1 VTRGLVPVAATAALT
16 LGFGLFSG
24 VVPAVA
30 LAASTATTITIIAP
44 ITVPAPA
51 EGLLDAATL
60 EQYTGVGGLLTREL
74 DEVVDRPV
82 TLAIDPM
89 IIASIR
95 LLGTDSPASAT
106 DWLRRLEAATNES
119 FALQWAD
126 ADAVSPLHAGA
137 TAVLSPTGLDFAIVP
152 SRFSDTQ
159 VENTPS
165 PDPDATTEPGADT
178 GTPSLPSTASLLD
191 FPYTLPGVVWAPTSG
206 VTHDDLTA
214 LAADGLTTVLLAS
227 SKLSARG
234 RAASGHIGEST
245 VIAIDEKASRTL
257 SEAGATIQ
265 AREQLETQLADD
277 RTAHLVVA
285 LDRTT
290 DWATVGTGRVLSELL
305 ADSHRVPTDIAD
317 IVTSTSGTASLAKVD
332 ATPDR
337 DRSVTSLLELER
349 LDSAF
354 ATIAARPEFITQKR
368 RVELL
373 SALSIR
379 WQTDPSREADA
390 RHTYTE
396 ESTALR
402 SSVKVV
408 KSSSI
413 FLLADRATVPVVIGN
428 TLDQAVTVFITLRP
442 STPLLSVDETRVKLV
457 IAPDSQRKA
466 LIPVKSIS
474 NGVVDLRIDLTRAD
488 NGTVGNSTHVRITVQ
503 AGWETPVTF
512 AIAALVVAVF
522 ILGFYRTLAKRR
534 RERAHNDD

>member
-16 LGFGLFSG
+16 LGFGLFSA
-24 VVPAVA
+24 VTPAVA
-30 LAASTATTITIIAP
+30 MAESTTTTITIIAP

-51 EGLLDAATL
+51 EGILDAATL
-60 EQYTGVGGLLTREL
+60 ELYTAPGGLLTREL
-74 DEVVDRPV
+74 DLVVDRPV

-95 LLGTDSPASAT
+95 LLGAESPASAT
-106 DWLRRLEAATNES
+106 AWLRRLEAATNET

-126 ADAVSPLHAGA
+126 ADPVSPLHAGSA
-137 TAVLSPTGLDFAIVP
+137 ALLTPTGLDFAIVP
-152 SRFSDTQ
+152 SRFSETQ
-159 VENTPS
+159 VENTTTPT
-165 PDPDATTEPGADT
+165 PTATNEPGVD
-178 GTPSLPSTASLLD
+178 GGNPSLPSTASLLD
-191 FPYTLPGVVWAPTSG
+191 FPYSVAGVAWAPASG
-206 VTHDDLTA
+206 LTRDDLTS
-214 LAADGLTTVLLAS
+214 LAGDGLDTVLLPS
-227 SKLSARG
+227 SRVDIRG
-234 RAASGHIGEST
+234 GAVSGRMGDST
-245 VIAIDEKASRTL
+245 AVAIDEQASAEL
-257 SEAGATIQ
+257 SAAADSQATESLSDQ
-265 AREQLETQLADD
+265 LGRESA
-277 RTAHLVVA
+277 AHVVVA
-285 LDRTT
+285 LDRST
-290 DWATVGTGRVLSELL
+290 DWATVGTGRVLAELL
-305 ADSHRVPTDIAD
+305 AQSRLVPVGIAD
-317 IVTSTSGTASLAKVD
+317 IVQSTAGAASLAD
-332 ATPDR
+332 AAETPDR
-337 DRSVTSLLELER
+337 DRSVTSLLELEQ

-379 WQTDPSREADA
+379 WQSDADLEAAA

-428 TLDQAVTVFITLRP
+428 TLDQAVTVFITVRP

-512 AIAALVVAVF
+512 AIAGLVVAVF

-534 RERAHNDD
+534 RERAARDD